1 MRRRWL
7 KCVTIRGNRKN
18 GQENCRKKKRLIC
31 LKLLLKSIAAL
42 IPFNLFFVSSDSA
55 NSHPPRSPVY
65 TGPSTA
71 VQCGGPQ
78 PGAGRH
84 VHLPATTSPAQG
96 NCHLPSIQHTHV
108 QRFRSCFISKERKV
122 ALNILVTLITWVK
135 HCFFFSIS
143 SAPWGSRRSP
153 GSSPS
158 AELQQWISERP
169 CHHTTVLIFLV
180 LLTKPPSHLHL
191 TQLWR
196 CTAGCAPRL
205 VSKYKCVTGSKFCQL
220 FRGVLFTMSLYSA
233 FVLSTVIMCRQ
244 SWTKCRYVTSVIV
257 WKWRIT
263 RKTKERVN
271 CCVSLAPVAAT
282 QDMT

>member
-1 MRRRWL
+1 MRRRGL
-7 KCVTIRGNRKN
+7 KCVTIRGNGEKTDKRIVQKKN
-18 GQENCRKKKRLIC
+18 KRLI
-31 LKLLLKSIAAL
+31 A
-42 IPFNLFFVSSDSA
+42 FNLFFVSSDSA

-96 NCHLPSIQHTHV
+96 NCHLPSTQHTHV
-108 QRFRSCFISKERKV
+108 QRFRSRFISKERKV
-122 ALNILVTLITWVK
+122 ALNMLVTLITRVK
-135 HCFFFSIS
+135 HWFLFFFPIS

-158 AELQQWISERP
+158 AELQQRISERP
-169 CHHTTVLIFLV
+169 RHHTTVLIFLV

-191 TQLWR
+191 RLPTQLWR

-205 VSKYKCVTGSKFCQL
+205 VF
-220 FRGVLFTMSLYSA
+220 
-233 FVLSTVIMCRQ
+233 
-244 SWTKCRYVTSVIV
+244 
-257 WKWRIT
+257 
-263 RKTKERVN
+263 
-271 CCVSLAPVAAT
+271 
-282 QDMT
+282 